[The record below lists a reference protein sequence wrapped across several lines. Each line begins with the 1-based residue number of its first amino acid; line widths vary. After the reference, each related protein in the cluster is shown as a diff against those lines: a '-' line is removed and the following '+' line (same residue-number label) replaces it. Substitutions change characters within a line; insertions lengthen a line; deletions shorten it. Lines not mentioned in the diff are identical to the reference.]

1 MAKQGMSETLI
12 VNEIFKSI
20 QGESTRAGLPCVMVR
35 LAGCN
40 LRCSWCD
47 TVYARDAAAGD
58 EMTVDDV
65 LARVCELR
73 CPRVEVTG
81 GEPLAQAACL
91 PLLTRLC
98 DAGFETLLETNGSKD
113 ISHVDP
119 RVVRIV
125 DFKCPSSGAGAS
137 NRWTNVENLTARDEV
152 KFVIAD
158 RRDYEFAR
166 QALAGHVLT
175 ERCAVIFSPLDASA
189 PADLAGWILD
199 DGLDVRLGLQLHKI
213 IWPDKNRGA

>member
-1 MAKQGMSETLI
+1 MSEDLI

-47 TVYARDAAAGD
+47 TLYARDPGAGRRMSVDEILARAAALG
-58 EMTVDDV
+58 
-65 LARVCELR
+65 CG
-73 CPRVEVTG
+73 RVEVTG
-81 GEPLAQAACL
+81 GEPLIQEACAE
-91 PLLTRLC
+91 LLRRLC
-98 DAGFETLLETNGSKD
+98 EGGFETLLETNGSRD
-113 ISHVDP
+113 IAPLDP

-125 DFKCPSSGAGAS
+125 DFKCPASGQHHA
-137 NRWTNVENLTARDEV
+137 NRWANVAHLTARDEV

-166 QALAGHVLT
+166 AAVARHGLCD
-175 ERCAVIFSPLDASA
+175 RCAVIFSPVGVSA
-189 PADLAGWILD
+189 AAELARWILQ
-199 DGLDVRLGLQLHKI
+199 DGLDVRLGLQLHKM
-213 IWPDKNRGA
+213 IWPDRDRGV